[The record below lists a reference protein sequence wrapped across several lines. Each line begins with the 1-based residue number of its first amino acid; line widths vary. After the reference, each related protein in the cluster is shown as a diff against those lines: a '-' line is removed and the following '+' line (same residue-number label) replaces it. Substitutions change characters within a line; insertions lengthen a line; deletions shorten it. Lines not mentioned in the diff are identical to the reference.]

1 MLKESQRLHYVVT
14 EVQGPSIKAEFTDC
28 KASIQLPMEKVKYDQ
43 VFLCPFLF
51 FFVDISVKKM
61 HRFCVKI
68 CHIFMYVI
76 TPAQVDF
83 EPGKGLMLS
92 SMLFSFLPKRK
103 DLGVFHFIAL
113 SYTSWTLS
121 SPFFPFLIYF

>member
-1 MLKESQRLHYVVT
+1 M
-14 EVQGPSIKAEFTDC
+14 
-28 KASIQLPMEKVKYDQ
+28 
-43 VFLCPFLF
+43 
-51 FFVDISVKKM
+51 KKM

-68 CHIFMYVI
+68 CHIFMCVI

-92 SMLFSFLPKRK
+92 SMLFSFFPEGK

-121 SPFFPFLIYF
+121 SPFFLF

>member
-1 MLKESQRLHYVVT
+1 M
-14 EVQGPSIKAEFTDC
+14 C
-28 KASIQLPMEKVKYDQ
+28 
-43 VFLCPFLF
+43 
-51 FFVDISVKKM
+51 
-61 HRFCVKI
+61 
-68 CHIFMYVI
+68 VI

-92 SMLFSFLPKRK
+92 SVLFSFLPESK

-121 SPFFPFLIYF
+121 SPFFLF

>member
-1 MLKESQRLHYVVT
+1 M
-14 EVQGPSIKAEFTDC
+14 C
-28 KASIQLPMEKVKYDQ
+28 
-43 VFLCPFLF
+43 
-51 FFVDISVKKM
+51 
-61 HRFCVKI
+61 
-68 CHIFMYVI
+68 VI

-92 SMLFSFLPKRK
+92 SVLFSFLPERK

-121 SPFFPFLIYF
+121 SPFPFFDLLLEGKN